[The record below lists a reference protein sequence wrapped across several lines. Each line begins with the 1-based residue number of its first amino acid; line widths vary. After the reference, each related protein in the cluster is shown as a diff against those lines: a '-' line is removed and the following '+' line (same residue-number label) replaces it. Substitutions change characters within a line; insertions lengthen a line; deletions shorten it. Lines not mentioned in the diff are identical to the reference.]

1 MIYVLVA
8 VIAVLLILMG
18 AGLTVY
24 LKTDKSSRRLGK
36 KDLTKISDESRSFTV
51 EAESAQKGRPSV
63 DTISSEDGGQ
73 DRDAGSRDKKEEV
86 VFEPQQQNA
95 AGVESATRFRLKDRL
110 TKTGGILSSP
120 FALLRSKG
128 RFDQQ
133 VYDQLEESL
142 IMADVGLATT
152 ARLLDS
158 LKSAVAKGQL
168 SAGEDELADYLKD
181 EIVSVLDVGDG
192 DLELSSGPGNVW
204 LLVGVNG
211 VGKTTTIGKLAYRE
225 VSAGKKVI
233 LAAGDTF
240 RAAAADQLELWA
252 QRSGAGFIRGASGA
266 DPSSVIFD
274 AVQHGVAVEADLVIA
289 DSAGR
294 LHTKTNLME
303 ELKKIRRIADRPPG
317 KVAEV
322 LLVIDATTGQNGLIQ
337 ARQFTEAV
345 GVTGIVL
352 TKLDGTAKGGI
363 VLAIAA
369 ELNLPIKLVG
379 VGEGIEDLIPLDKR
393 EFAETLVGI

>member
-1 MIYVLVA
+1 VA

-168 SAGEDELADYLKD
+168 SAGEDELADIALVGNYGLK
-181 EIVSVLDVGDG
+181 VVWGDG
-192 DLELSSGPGNVW
+192 HD
-204 LLVGVNG
+204 
-211 VGKTTTIGKLAYRE
+211 
-225 VSAGKKVI
+225 
-233 LAAGDTF
+233 
-240 RAAAADQLELWA
+240 
-252 QRSGAGFIRGASGA
+252 
-266 DPSSVIFD
+266 
-274 AVQHGVAVEADLVIA
+274 
-289 DSAGR
+289 
-294 LHTKTNLME
+294 
-303 ELKKIRRIADRPPG
+303 
-317 KVAEV
+317 
-322 LLVIDATTGQNGLIQ
+322 
-337 ARQFTEAV
+337 
-345 GVTGIVL
+345 TGIYRF
-352 TKLDGTAKGGI
+352 
-363 VLAIAA
+363 
-369 ELNLPIKLVG
+369 ELLRGLGQPA
-379 VGEGIEDLIPLDKR
+379 PR
-393 EFAETLVGI
+393 

>member
-1 MIYVLVA
+1 
-8 VIAVLLILMG
+8 MG